1 MCRKVFC
8 GFRKTNCY
16 GARLTEMSI
25 PLWTKASSRRKRI
38 LTIILVFVVAFAITA
53 IGSLVPVDKGEAKK
67 VSDDLNQTVSSLS
80 DQGVLMQY
88 IFGNNF
94 LICLLMFVPII
105 GPLLGFLI
113 MYNTGTAI
121 GAIATASGTSP
132 LLALVALFVTPVAWL
147 EFAAYSTAISE
158 SVWLFLRLI
167 RGKGLREL
175 RNTSIFIAICAV
187 LLVAGAIVE
196 VALIS
201 LAG

>member
-1 MCRKVFC
+1 
-8 GFRKTNCY
+8 
-16 GARLTEMSI
+16 MSI
-25 PLWTKASSRRKRI
+25 PIWTKASSRRKRI
-38 LTIILVFVVAFAITA
+38 LTIILVFVVAFAIMAT
-53 IGSLVPVDKGEAKK
+53 GSLVPVDKGQAKQI
-67 VSDDLNQTVSSLS
+67 SDDLNQTVSSLS
-80 DQGVLMQY
+80 DQGVLTQY

-105 GPLLGFLI
+105 GPLLGLLI
-113 MYNTGTAI
+113 ISNTGTAI

-132 LLALVALFVTPVAWL
+132 ILALVALFVTPVAWL

-158 SVWLFLRLI
+158 SVWLFWRLI

-175 RNTSIFIAICAV
+175 KNTCIFISICAV